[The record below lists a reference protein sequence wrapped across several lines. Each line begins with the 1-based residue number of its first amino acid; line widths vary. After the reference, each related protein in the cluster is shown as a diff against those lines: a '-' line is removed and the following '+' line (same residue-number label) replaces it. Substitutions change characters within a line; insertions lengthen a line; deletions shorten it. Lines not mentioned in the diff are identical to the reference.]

1 MRYLKYL
8 LVFIIIFTSCKTKKY
23 AINSNTLAKE
33 ISAKKV
39 VRRHLSASFDKENLD
54 AKFKVN
60 FRNTKFKQSISV
72 QLKIQKDEV
81 IWLKGTKFINVFKA
95 RITPE
100 KIRFYSSLEK
110 TYFDGDFS
118 MLEKLLG
125 TEINFQQLQNLF
137 LGQAILDIKKEK
149 QQVKIV
155 NKSYVLTPQIQANL
169 FDAFFA
175 VNSVHFK
182 LDSQSIGNAIKRRQ
196 LDIKYPSYKLIE
208 DEIYP
213 QEINIK
219 AKQGKKTTTIDFIL
233 KAVEFNTELNT
244 SFTVPK
250 GYKRIN
256 I

>member
-8 LVFIIIFTSCKTKKY
+8 VVFLIVFTSCKAKKY
-23 AINSNTLAKE
+23 AIDASTIAKE

-39 VRRHLSASFDKENLD
+39 VRKHLSSNFNKETLD

-72 QLKIQKDEV
+72 QLKIKKDEV

-95 RITPE
+95 KITPE
-100 KIRFYSSLEK
+100 KIRFYSSLEN
-110 TYFDGDFS
+110 TYFEGNFS
-118 MLEKLLG
+118 VLEKLLG
-125 TEINFQQLQNLF
+125 IEINFQQLQNLF
-137 LGQAILDIKKEK
+137 LGQAILEIRKEK
-149 QQVKIV
+149 QQVEIV
-155 NKSYVLTPQIQANL
+155 DNSYVLSPEIQAKL

-175 VNSVHFK
+175 VNSAHFK
-182 LDSQSIGNAIKRRQ
+182 LDYQSIGNSLKRKQ

-208 DEIYP
+208 DEIFP

-219 AKQGKKTTTIDFIL
+219 AAQNKKLTTIDFIL
-233 KAVEFNTELNT
+233 NTVEFNKDLNT
-244 SFTVPK
+244 SFTIPK
-250 GYKRIN
+250 GYKRIQ